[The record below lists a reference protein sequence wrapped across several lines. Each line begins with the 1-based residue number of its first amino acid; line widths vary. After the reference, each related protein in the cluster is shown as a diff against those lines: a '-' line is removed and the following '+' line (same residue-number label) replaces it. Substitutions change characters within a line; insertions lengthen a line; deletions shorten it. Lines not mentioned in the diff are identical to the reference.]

1 MLWLTFDK
9 IKAQLRLDD
18 EQAEYE
24 QDLLMAYGEAAEEA
38 VLDLIRRSYL
48 NVLLTF
54 GGVPKKLEIV
64 SQMLVD
70 NLYKERA
77 PSSTVN
83 LSTVPYSFDL
93 MLKPLMRLTGED
105 EYGDV
110 DLGTLLLDS
119 NGLPFICS
127 DGTVLCCAPE

>member
-1 MLWLTFDK
+1 M
-9 IKAQLRLDD
+9 
-18 EQAEYE
+18 
-24 QDLLMAYGEAAEEA
+24 
-38 VLDLIRRSYL
+38 LDLIRRSYL

-54 GGVPKKLEIV
+54 GCVPKKLEIV
-64 SQMLVD
+64 SLMLVD
-70 NLYKERA
+70 NLYKERT

-93 MLKPLMRLTGED
+93 LLKPLMRLTGED

>member
-24 QDLLMAYGEAAEEA
+24 HDLLMAYGEAAEEA

-54 GGVPKKLEIV
+54 GGIPKKLEIV
-64 SQMLVD
+64 SLMLVD

-77 PSSTVN
+77 PSSTVS

-93 MLKPLMRLTGED
+93 LLKPLMRLTGED

-110 DLGTLLLDS
+110 DLGTLLLDR

>member
-64 SQMLVD
+64 SLMLVD

>member
-1 MLWLTFDK
+1 MLWLTFEK

-64 SQMLVD
+64 SLMLVD

>member
-64 SQMLVD
+64 SLMLVD

-105 EYGDV
+105 EYGDE

>member
-1 MLWLTFDK
+1 MFWLTFDK

>member
-24 QDLLMAYGEAAEEA
+24 QDLLIAYGEAAEEA

-54 GGVPKKLEIV
+54 GGIPKKLEIV
-64 SQMLVD
+64 SLMLVD